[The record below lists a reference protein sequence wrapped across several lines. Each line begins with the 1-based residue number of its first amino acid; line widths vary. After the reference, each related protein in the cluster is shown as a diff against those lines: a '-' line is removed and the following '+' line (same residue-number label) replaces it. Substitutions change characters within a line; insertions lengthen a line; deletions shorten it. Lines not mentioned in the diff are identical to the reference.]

1 MKIYK
6 LEMIT
11 NNPSANKSGYFET
24 EEEADKKEEQWKR
37 ITAES
42 PDYYGDTYFE
52 REEIEL
58 GIFD

>member
-11 NNPSANKSGYFET
+11 NNPSADKYGYFET
-24 EEEADKKEEQWKR
+24 EKEADEVEEKYKKIVK
-37 ITAES
+37 ES
-42 PDYYGDTYFE
+42 PDYYGETYFE

-58 GIFD
+58 GLFD